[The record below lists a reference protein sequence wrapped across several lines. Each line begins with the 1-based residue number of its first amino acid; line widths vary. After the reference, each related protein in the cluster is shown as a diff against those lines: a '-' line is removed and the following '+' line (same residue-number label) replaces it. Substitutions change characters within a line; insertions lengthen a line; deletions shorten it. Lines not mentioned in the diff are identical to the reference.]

1 MTQQEQINKQLD
13 DEYDTFLNTKYSGKI
28 APPLYIIDLFKR
40 AIISLPPYAHK
51 INFRKVK
58 VIASMK
64 VEELTN
70 GLLQD
75 IIKVVLNTSLDKLFS
90 GNDFFNSVIDD
101 YIEIEKFVLAYNN
114 HIDDYRKKLEMKK
127 ATLES
132 LSGVRNNGMRVIPQ
146 A

>member
-1 MTQQEQINKQLD
+1 MTPKEQINKQLN
-13 DEYDTFLNTKYSGKI
+13 DEYDTFLNSKYDGKI
-28 APPLYIIDLFKR
+28 APPYYIIDLFKK
-40 AIISLPPYAHK
+40 AILALPPYVHK
-51 INFRKVK
+51 ISFRKVK
-58 VIASMK
+58 VIAGMK

-90 GNDFFNSVIDD
+90 GTDFFNSVIDD

-114 HIDDYRKKLEMKK
+114 HVDDFRKKLEMKK

-132 LSGVRNNGMRVIPQ
+132 LSGARNNGMRVIPQ